1 MRVAAN
7 GLEFEVEIDGVDDAL
22 PVLLIMGLGMQLV
35 AWPPA
40 FVRTLTSAGFRVI
53 RFDNRDIG
61 LSSKTSAQVGNL
73 AWQAIRHRLGM
84 GAKAPYL
91 LRDMVADTRG
101 ILDALSIDRCHVI
114 GASMGGMIA
123 QGLAASA
130 PERVLSLTS
139 IMSTTGARNL
149 PQANLKTS
157 LALISRPKSR
167 DREALLDHFVKVF
180 RIIGSPGFPISEK
193 DLRVRIA
200 FGLDRSYYP
209 AGSIKQLA
217 AIMASGD
224 RSDEVRKIV
233 APTLVL
239 HGREDPLVPVAH
251 GRDTAA
257 KIRGAQLQV
266 IDGMGHDFAPGVVE
280 ELGKRIVPFLLE
292 NGKELFR

>member
-7 GLEFEVEIDGVDDAL
+7 GLEFEVEIDGADDAP

-40 FVRTLTSAGFRVI
+40 LVRTLTSAGFRVI

-61 LSSKTSAQVGNL
+61 LSSKTSAQVDNL
-73 AWQAIRHRLGM
+73 AWQAIRHRLGL

-91 LRDMVADTRG
+91 LRDMVADTRS
-101 ILDALSIDRCHVI
+101 ILDALAIDRCHVI

-123 QGLAASA
+123 QGLAAHA
-130 PERVLSLTS
+130 PERVRTLTS

-149 PQANLKTS
+149 PQADLKTS

-167 DREALLDHFVKVF
+167 DREALLDHFAKMF
-180 RIIGSPGFPISEK
+180 RIIGSPGFPISDSE
-193 DLRVRIA
+193 LRARLA
-200 FGLDRSYYP
+200 YGLDRSYYP
-209 AGSIKQLA
+209 AGSVKQLA

-224 RSDEVRKIV
+224 RSDEVKKIV

-239 HGREDPLVPVAH
+239 HGRDDPLVPVAH
-251 GRDTAA
+251 GEDTAK
-257 KIRGAQLQV
+257 KIRGASLQI
-266 IDGMGHDFAPGVVE
+266 IDGMGHDFAPGVVD
-280 ELGKRIVPFLLE
+280 ELIKRVVPFLQQHTLQH
-292 NGKELFR
+292 